1 MIGCHFE
8 NHYLLFFAI
17 KPEKNISNTKWLQFL
32 FFCKSDRLINK
43 NNK

>member
-8 NHYLLFFAI
+8 NHYLLFSAI
-17 KPEKNISNTKWLQFL
+17 KPEKYFKYKMASVSL
-32 FFCKSDRLINK
+32 FCKSDRLINK